1 MIMKELTRKQEMFAM
16 KYVEIGNQSEAYRQ
30 SYNAENMKNETI
42 HVKACNLL
50 KQDKIRIRVL
60 ELRKNH
66 VERHGVSVDKIVE
79 ELAEDKEFA
88 RECKSASSVVKTTE
102 LKAKLYGLFVDKIE
116 HSGALEI
123 DTYINKVENEADD
136 IIRSL

>member
-1 MIMKELTRKQEMFAM
+1 MMKKLTQKQEIFAQ

-42 HVKACNLL
+42 LVKACNLL
-50 KQDKIRIRVL
+50 KQDKIRVRVE
-60 ELRKNH
+60 ELKTDH
-66 VERHGVSVDKIVE
+66 VERHGVTIDKIVE
-79 ELAEDKEFA
+79 ELEKDKEFA
-88 RECKSASSVVKTTE
+88 RECKSASTVVKTTE

-123 DTYINKVENEADD
+123 DTYVKEVESDADD

>member
-1 MIMKELTRKQEMFAM
+1 MKELTRKQEMFAM